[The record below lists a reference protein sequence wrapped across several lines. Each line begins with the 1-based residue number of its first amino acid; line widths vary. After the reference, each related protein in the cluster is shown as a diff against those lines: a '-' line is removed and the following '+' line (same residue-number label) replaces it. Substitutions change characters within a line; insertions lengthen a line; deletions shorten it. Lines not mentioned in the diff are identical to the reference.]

1 MLEAKNKFIC
11 EEKILSTL
19 STSTK
24 FIHEK
29 SISRNAEKIIKLCRK
44 NKIDRSKLDA
54 FLSEYGL
61 DNQEY
66 FKVFPEMLKK

>member
-24 FIHEK
+24 FIK
-29 SISRNAEKIIKLCRK
+29 
-44 NKIDRSKLDA
+44 
-54 FLSEYGL
+54 
-61 DNQEY
+61 
-66 FKVFPEMLKK
+66 KVFPAMLKK